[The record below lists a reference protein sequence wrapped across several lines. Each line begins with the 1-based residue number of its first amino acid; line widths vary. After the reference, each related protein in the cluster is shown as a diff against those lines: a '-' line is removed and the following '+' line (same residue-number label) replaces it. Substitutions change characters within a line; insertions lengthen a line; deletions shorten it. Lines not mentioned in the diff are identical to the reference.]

1 MPVYPDAQALSEAAH
16 GLPREDRSKLQ
27 AIALEDGTFEVDGPE
42 DVLARLEAGPTAEI
56 LLAYLADKRW
66 RLETGGY
73 LWNGH
78 LVATDRDSRS
88 IISQERLAISLSERV
103 DPDGFKMGGE
113 LVMVSNADFIAMT
126 DAIRA
131 FVRACF
137 AAEAMIGAQIIAGT
151 ITSFAAIDAAA
162 MPDAG
167 F

>member
-1 MPVYPDAQALSEAAH
+1 MLVYSDAQALSEAAH
-16 GLPREDRSKLQ
+16 GLPREDSSKLL
-27 AIALEDGTFEVDGPE
+27 AVALDDGSFEVDGPA
-42 DVLARLEAGPTAEI
+42 DVLAKLQAGPSAER
-56 LLAYLADKRW
+56 LLAYLAEKRW

-88 IISQERLAISLSERV
+88 IIGQERLAISLGERA

-137 AAEAMIGAQIIAGT
+137 AAEAMIAAQILAGT

-162 MPDAG
+162 MPSNG
-167 F
+167 S